1 MDSIKSAKVW
11 TPLDEIGLLFG
22 IERMDFENN
31 IEFRKRIIERKIT
44 NSTFQGL
51 LNSGAGLFDLETKFV
66 SSKKVFF
73 SIRVPISKA
82 ECNLKYG
89 AGVSYQE
96 PIIKDG
102 DDIYTIVTSVPADP
116 TLEIDV
122 KDVTNVIGDKYW
134 TLYKN
139 VTGGYFP
146 TWEASYV
153 PDSVV
158 FIYQTIIDNEITL
171 VEESSKKLIWEN
183 GIITEE

>member
-1 MDSIKSAKVW
+1 MASVKLMNIW
-11 TPLDEIGLLFG
+11 GPLDEIAALFS
-22 IERMDFENN
+22 IERMDDETN
-31 IEFRKRIIERKIT
+31 INLRRRIVNRKTT

-51 LNSGAGLFDLETKFV
+51 LNSGAGLFDLETKPV

-73 SIRVPISKA
+73 STHAPISMA

-89 AGVSYQE
+89 ADVSYQE
-96 PIIKDG
+96 PVIKDG
-102 DDIYTIVTSVPADP
+102 TDVYTIITSVPADP

-122 KDVTNVIGDKYW
+122 KDVTNVIDGKYW